1 MRNNYEL
8 LDIRAFLALMSL
20 GSFNAAAE
28 KLNMSQP
35 AFSRRIGHFEDT
47 LGVKLF
53 ERTTRSVRPT
63 RVAEQYQ
70 PAFARLL
77 NELDAISS
85 LGATSGPSRE
95 TVVIACVFSAAVKF
109 LPSLISDFLSKNS
122 GVEFSILDVS
132 ANEALEAVSTGE
144 AHFGV
149 TILTGSYPSLT
160 FIPVMSDPFVFI
172 CHRSHAL
179 AGRKYV
185 TGTDLA
191 GHRLIQF
198 QNGSYNRTIIDL
210 STAPSNLDLDWTVKV
225 NHLSTAIGL
234 VDAGVGASIMP
245 HMMVEAVNS
254 PNVVAIELREPK
266 MTRTIGIVEKKGRV
280 LASMAK
286 EFRDFLNSE
295 WPDGHAKG

>member
-8 LDIRAFLALMSL
+8 LDVRAFLALMDL

-28 KLNMSQP
+28 RLNMSQA
-35 AFSRRIGHFEDT
+35 AFSRRIGNFEQT

-53 ERTTRSVRPT
+53 ERTTRSVKPT

-70 PAFARLL
+70 PVFARLL

-85 LGATSGPSRE
+85 LGTSSGAARE

-109 LPSLISDFLSKNS
+109 LPSLISRFLSTRS

-132 ANEALEAVSTGE
+132 ANDALEAVSTGE

-149 TILTGSYPSLT
+149 TILTGSYPSLA
-160 FIPVMSDPFVFI
+160 FIPVLSDPFVFL
-172 CHRSHAL
+172 CHRTHPL
-179 AGRKYV
+179 AGRRQLSAS
-185 TGTDLA
+185 DLV

-198 QNGSYNRTIIDL
+198 QDGSYNRTIIDL
-210 STAPSNLDLDWTVKV
+210 STAPCNLELDWTLKV

-234 VDAGVGASIMP
+234 VDAGLGASIMP
-245 HMMVEAVNS
+245 RMMAESVNS
-254 PNVVAIELREPK
+254 PNLVAIELKKP
-266 MTRTIGIVEKKGRV
+266 TISRTIGIVEKKGRA
-280 LASMAK
+280 LASMA
-286 EFRDFLNSE
+286 RDFRNFINSE
-295 WPDGHAKG
+295 WPDGISAE